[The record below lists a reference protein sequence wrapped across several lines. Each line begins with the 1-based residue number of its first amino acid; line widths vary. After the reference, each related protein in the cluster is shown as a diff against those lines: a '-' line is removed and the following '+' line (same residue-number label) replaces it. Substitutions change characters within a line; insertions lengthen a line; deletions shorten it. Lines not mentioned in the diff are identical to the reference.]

1 MVSIM
6 NWRKSSYSADNSGN
20 CVEAAAVPGA
30 VLIRDSKDASGP
42 RLAFGRETWEKFA
55 VRVKAEL
62 NPRTTRT
69 PRHPGSCRRTA
80 GRSRSQPA
88 GHSVKPGGRQR
99 DRRNGPQFDHPAAM
113 VGENHIQLESPWS
126 SATLETG
133 VRGMTVLEA
142 GLAGQAA
149 TMFDDL
155 RDEALSRSRSLELI
169 AEVAVRGAH
178 EATPGSGGNPATAE
192 PTAAAVLRSVT
203 DRA

>member
-20 CVEAAAVPGA
+20 CVEAAAVPWA

-55 VRVKAEL
+55 ARVKAEL

-88 GHSVKPGGRQR
+88 GHSVKPGWRQR
-99 DRRNGPQFDHPAAM
+99 DRRNGPQLTIP
-113 VGENHIQLESPWS
+113 LPWLGKTIFS
-126 SATLETG
+126 
-133 VRGMTVLEA
+133 
-142 GLAGQAA
+142 
-149 TMFDDL
+149 
-155 RDEALSRSRSLELI
+155 
-169 AEVAVRGAH
+169 
-178 EATPGSGGNPATAE
+178 
-192 PTAAAVLRSVT
+192 
-203 DRA
+203 